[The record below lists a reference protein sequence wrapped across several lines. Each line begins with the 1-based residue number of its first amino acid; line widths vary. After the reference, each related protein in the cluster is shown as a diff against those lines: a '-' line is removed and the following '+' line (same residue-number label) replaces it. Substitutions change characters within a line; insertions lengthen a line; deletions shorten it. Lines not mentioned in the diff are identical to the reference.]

1 MPLKCVACLQVLISD
16 PQFLPL
22 MSLWKPSARA
32 EALVDFKAAAAILK
46 DARGGSTLKPYRARI
61 DQ

>member
-1 MPLKCVACLQVLISD
+1 
-16 PQFLPL
+16 